1 MSMAKA
7 DFNGMV
13 NFVTALPSMAP
24 EIFHEIAQDAKEAVG
39 FAEEVFTNP
48 QAAETQAVGALQS
61 AWSSF
66 ECVFK
71 DCGPGATL
79 MSSCSSVSSV
89 LARIAATPATTHVTT
104 TTSTSVSHTSA
115 STQATKSAS
124 TPSNTGAAAATTT
137 AMTRTSV
144 IVTSAMAQTTR
155 TLQSIGSAAAV
166 AITQTPQGD
175 GSRVVPFGGFM
186 LLATALVFVV
196 AL

>member
-1 MSMAKA
+1 MGMVQA
-7 DFNGMV
+7 DLNGMV

-24 EIFHEIAQDAKEAVG
+24 EIFHEIAQDATEAVS

-48 QAAETQAVGALQS
+48 QAAKTQAVGALHS

-66 ECVFK
+66 ECDFK

-89 LARIAATPATTHVTT
+89 LANIATAPATTHVTT
-104 TTSTSVSHTSA
+104 TTSTSVSRTSA

-124 TPSNTGAAAATTT
+124 TPSNTGAAVATTT
-137 AMTRTSV
+137 ALKPTSV
-144 IVTSAMAQTTR
+144 TVTSALTQTTR
-155 TLQSIGSAAAV
+155 AFQSVGSAPAV
-166 AITQTPQGD
+166 AITPTPQGD